1 MSSLAIAVMKEKRSR
16 DRRSDIET
24 SSSFKVDAYGWS
36 HLDVPELEEF
46 RATFGA
52 FFNFGTVILNRTIVI
67 SLSTRC
73 VNGGAL

>member
-1 MSSLAIAVMKEKRSR
+1 MIEKRPH

-24 SSSFKVDAYGWS
+24 SSSYKVDVCGWS
-36 HLDVPELEEF
+36 HVDVPELEEF

-52 FFNFGTVILNRTIVI
+52 FFNFGTVILNRTNVI

-73 VNGGAL
+73 VAGGAL